1 MAGSDGTPNR
11 RMDCRGAEKGNLA
24 RELGAHHYIDSRAEN
39 PDNAMPVPLTA
50 ATSFVLLVNSAGR
63 DARAVQK
70 ASSCG
75 VISRAATNAAVRAD
89 REGRFFTICSSY
101 APILNQRREISR

>member
-39 PDNAMPVPLTA
+39 PDNARQAKKGRYHRLSPSAPHHSQRDRQDKIRMAKRLTKKTVA
-50 ATSFVLLVNSAGR
+50 HSLLW
-63 DARAVQK
+63 
-70 ASSCG
+70 
-75 VISRAATNAAVRAD
+75 
-89 REGRFFTICSSY
+89 
-101 APILNQRREISR
+101 L

>member
-39 PDNAMPVPLTA
+39 PDNARART
-50 ATSFVLLVNSAGR
+50 THGR
-63 DARAVQK
+63 Y
-70 ASSCG
+70 
-75 VISRAATNAAVRAD
+75 II
-89 REGRFFTICSSY
+89 RFTC
-101 APILNQRREISR
+101 Q